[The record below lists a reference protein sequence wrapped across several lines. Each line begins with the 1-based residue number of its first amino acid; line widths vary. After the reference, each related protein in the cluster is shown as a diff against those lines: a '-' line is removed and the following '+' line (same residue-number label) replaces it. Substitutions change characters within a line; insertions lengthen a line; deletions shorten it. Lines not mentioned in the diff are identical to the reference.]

1 MLHADYFQISL
12 PSLLTG
18 DPAFVLLSVYEL
30 SAFALLFGCAVVL
43 LCIYLEQ
50 KRPCCAGLTG
60 DGGDVR
66 S

>member
-18 DPAFVLLSVYEL
+18 DPAFFLLSVYEFI
-30 SAFALLFGCAVVL
+30 AFTKADFRLCCSFVV
-43 LCIYLEQ
+43 YLEQ

-60 DGGDVR
+60 DGDDVR